1 MKDFEISIDRLAFGG
16 SGVGRYD
23 GKVCFVPYSC
33 PEDDLKVSLT
43 TDKRSY
49 STASIVEIVKPSAD
63 RVEPPC
69 PLFGSCGGCNWQH
82 IAYKRQLV
90 SKREIFADTLWRGT
104 RVEGELIADVVPS
117 TQDYGYRSRV
127 QFKLHSYQKQLN
139 IGFYRQATHFVEDA
153 SDGCPVAM
161 PVINEALSSFRSV
174 LATFPEPRL
183 VSQINIDCAGK
194 AVIAVVNYI
203 GTDMDGV
210 ADFFKNHRSKLSP
223 VTGLYLQSGKKVTL
237 CKVYGDDL
245 LTYFLPDKLGNQC
258 QLSYKPGGFSQVN
271 RDQNVK
277 LLELV
282 RSFSAFKGTEQVLDL
297 YCGNGNFSIPLAGDV
312 FSMTGI
318 EEYKDSILSA
328 VENAVKNGI
337 TNSEFIC
344 SDAVT
349 GVKKLVAAGRKF
361 DVVILDP
368 PRSGAG
374 NAVTEILMLK
384 PEKIIYI
391 SCDPSTLA
399 RDCAAFVENGEYSV
413 RSSIPVD
420 MFPQTFHLES
430 VTLLVRA
437 Q

>member
-16 SGVGRYD
+16 GGVGRYD

-33 PEDDLKVSLT
+33 PGDDLKVSLT

-49 STASIVEIVKPSAD
+49 STASITKITKPSVD

-82 IAYKRQLV
+82 IDYSRQLV
-90 SKREIFADTLWRGT
+90 SKREIFADTLWRGA
-104 RVEGELIADVVPS
+104 RVEGDLIAEVVPS
-117 TQDYGYRSRV
+117 EQHYGYRSRV
-127 QFKLHSYQKQLN
+127 QFKLHYSKSQLN
-139 IGFYRQATHFVEDA
+139 MGFYRQGTHFVEDA
-153 SDGCPVAM
+153 PDGCLVAM
-161 PVINEALSSFRSV
+161 LVINDSLRSFRSV
-174 LATFPEPRL
+174 LKSFPDPRQL
-183 VSQINIDCAGK
+183 PQINIDCAGEG
-194 AVIAVVNYI
+194 VIAVVNYI
-203 GTDMDGV
+203 GNDIDAV
-210 ADFFKNHRSKLSP
+210 AGFFKKHMSELQP

-237 CKVYGDDL
+237 RKVYGDDL
-245 LTYFLPDKLGNQC
+245 LTYVLPDNLGKQC

-282 RSFSAFKGTEQVLDL
+282 RSFSEFRGTEQVLDL
-297 YCGNGNFSIPLAGDV
+297 YCGNGNFSIPLAGEV
-312 FSMTGI
+312 LNMTGI
-318 EEYKDSILSA
+318 EEYKDSISMA
-328 VENAVKNGI
+328 VENAEKNGI

-344 SDAVT
+344 ADAVV
-349 GVKKLVAAGRKF
+349 GVRKLAASGRKF

-374 NAVTEILMLK
+374 DAVAEILKLN
-384 PEKIIYI
+384 PQKIVYI

-399 RDCAAFVENGEYSV
+399 RDCAAFVRSGQYQV

-420 MFPQTFHLES
+420 MFPQTYHLES
-430 VTLLVRA
+430 VTLLVRVK
-437 Q
+437 